1 MRIAAALLTLAAA
14 SAAELPIKG
23 IVYSAFRVS
32 DTNRAREFYT
42 GVLGFSEAFNAQGA
56 TYYKVNDDQY
66 AVTLEGGR
74 KGQPDRF
81 SHLALEVSSV
91 AETRKALTERGITS
105 TETRTAPDGT
115 WFTSITDPDGHR
127 IDFVEVVR
135 TSTMAGRR
143 TWAVSKS
150 RLSSRLSHTGLTVAD
165 EAKALAFYRD
175 KLGFTE
181 FWRGGPNDSTISWI
195 NLRMPG
201 TRGDYIEL
209 MLTRGQTPTPDQLGS
224 MQHICLET
232 PDIAET
238 WRRLKIRGVA
248 DTDRFR
254 PRIGRNKRWLANL
267 YDPDGTRVE
276 FMEPN
281 LAPTK

>member
-1 MRIAAALLTLAAA
+1 MRIAAAFLTLAAA

-23 IVYSAFRVS
+23 LLYSAFRVT

-81 SHLALEVSSV
+81 SHLALEVPSV
-91 AETRKALTERGITS
+91 AEIRKALTERGISS

-127 IDFVEVVR
+127 IDFVEVVK

-150 RLSSRLSHTGLTVAD
+150 RLSSRLSHTGITVAD
-165 EAKALAFYRD
+165 EAKAMAFYRD

-181 FWRGGPNDSTISWI
+181 FWRGGPNDTTISWI
-195 NLRMPG
+195 NLRLPG

-209 MLTRGQTPTPDQLGS
+209 MLTRGQKPTADQLGS

-232 PDIAET
+232 PDIQET
-238 WRRLKIRGVA
+238 WRRLKIRGIA
-248 DTDRFR
+248 DTERFR
-254 PRIGRNKRWLANL
+254 PRIGRNKRWLSNL

-281 LAPTK
+281 VAATK